1 MSWNVEYSTVLHFY
15 IFPVSH
21 TWIKHHENINQRPEC
36 TEKIRFTVGFI
47 NSYQTQRMLS
57 LSNFKRLRTPLCF
70 AYHGRYWCIFPMKA
84 LSLKFHSRRLLCN
97 RKSIY
102 IFIKWCLIENGT
114 ASFETSVTDTRA
126 KGQQL
131 PGRRGGEKKKKE
143 KLQGDFISVKTP
155 QQTFP
160 SS

>member
-1 MSWNVEYSTVLHFY
+1 MNLNVEYSNVLHFS
-15 IFPVSH
+15 IFHVSH

-36 TEKIRFTVGFI
+36 TEKIRFTAGFI

-57 LSNFKRLRTPLCF
+57 LYHFKCLRTPLCF
-70 AYHGRYWCIFPMKA
+70 AYRGRYWCIFPMKA
-84 LSLKFHSRRLLCN
+84 ASLKFHSRPLLCN

-131 PGRRGGEKKKKE
+131 PGRGGEKKGGK
-143 KLQGDFISVKTP
+143 KLQRDFISVKTP